1 MRQRVDR
8 PDHVPDCQVV
18 ANMSTSDLA
27 AIAQVKPDEA
37 RALIAAAKGSQAERA
52 VSLGVSVATLQRL
65 EKKLGIK

>member
-1 MRQRVDR
+1 
-8 PDHVPDCQVV
+8 
-18 ANMSTSDLA
+18 MSTSDLA